1 MFHKAESSNSQD
13 QDSSS
18 ESRETKPETRSL
30 EGFYEEL
37 PIVKE
42 IAVVNSVTVSVR
54 KCPETAKNLL
64 YLETDLP
71 DHVVV
76 HWGICK
82 DNAKRWEIPAAPHPP
97 ETVVFKDKALRTRL
111 QVCITLSSLL
121 FPLLSCLIHIFWLA
135 GLGHYFS
142 YYKNCLYFFCML
154 LS

>member
-1 MFHKAESSNSQD
+1 MPGLFLHSGALRKLTNIFFKAETSNSQEK
-13 QDSSS
+13 DSG
-18 ESRETKPETRSL
+18 ESRGTKEQTRSL

-37 PIVKE
+37 PIAKE

-71 DHVVV
+71 NHVVV
-76 HWGICK
+76 HWGVCK
-82 DNAKRWEIPAAPHPP
+82 DDSKRWEVPAAPHPP

-121 FPLLSCLIHIFWLA
+121 FPLLL
-135 GLGHYFS
+135 
-142 YYKNCLYFFCML
+142 
-154 LS
+154 